1 MPLLRN
7 KFQPYFPDPDSP
19 NRYQCGSEQYC
30 WPVQLGDRVMSQFYQ
45 TPCNDNLVCDP
56 EFDDFSYGPELILN
70 GSFTGPTPEWSVGAN
85 WIATGTN
92 IYHNPG
98 STALLQ
104 QFGVPIV
111 DCDFFW
117 LQVTVSRISGTLTC
131 VIGLTTLVIDST
143 GVFEIKDFYASGS
156 NTLSF
161 VPSSDFEGYID
172 NVTVRLINYD
182 CWDSN
187 CAWILDGN
195 KACKRVGVVGQLVQT
210 GSNYINTGSYY
221 KYEISVT
228 NISNGQLY
236 LFLAGTLF
244 ATITTNGDYLY
255 YLTATNNGTI
265 SFSSSLDFDGC
276 ISEPKVYEL
285 RNDYTAELI
294 DSNGTIYDVSDSI
307 SYYNEFVTID
317 LGIEDYE
324 LSDGCYTLNVYDY
337 CIVTSDNL
345 VIDGDFV
352 NGYTNWLRNNPA
364 SQYDDTG
371 DQMKFIFTPFSIG
384 DTDYITN
391 GDFSGGTTGWTFG
404 AGWSLVGGK
413 ARHTAGNTA
422 TLFQTM
428 TLPTPPLG
436 TNYNYWVK
444 FTVSNWTVGTVNLK
458 LGNAATGTNYTWKGN
473 DIFLQIYQPKQAG
486 SVNITFT
493 PSSNFDG
500 DIDDIAVVRTNHSAF
515 PFITNTTNPLFTPGN
530 YQTDW
535 EIIGSSDSNIKVRA
549 QLLNAI
555 PVPNYESV
563 AGVYSYSQAYT
574 LTGGAVQVIA
584 NFSKTSPN
592 YVQYNYVEGDITVDN
607 ISAVKTEPFEA
618 TFTSECINYSTSNI
632 PRSKVIIGYCDQNAL
647 GFEFENTG
655 FKLMHRAEI
664 RSLNPT
670 YPSTS
675 EIMKTSRGNDR
686 FVYGELQKYWNV
698 STDFASETFHD
709 TMAAILICDHVQM
722 GDTQGDTIEYSTE
735 GSEYSPEWN
744 AEGAYSLATAQF
756 QLRVKEKG
764 QVFNRHI

>member
-1 MPLLRN
+1 
-7 KFQPYFPDPDSP
+7 
-19 NRYQCGSEQYC
+19 
-30 WPVQLGDRVMSQFYQ
+30 MSQFYQ

-56 EFDDFSYGPELILN
+56 EFDDYTLGPQLIVN
-70 GSFTGPTPEWSVGAN
+70 GTFTGNANGWTLNNGWFYSGAN
-85 WIATGTN
+85 S
-92 IYHNPG
+92 IYHDGSSNYNDLATQTGSGFVQCGYYQITVTVTRTSGKVRIQLG
-98 STALLQ
+98 STPGL
-104 QFGVPIV
+104 IV
-111 DCDFFW
+111 YSDYIE
-117 LQVTVSRISGTLTC
+117 TSGTYTFNLYYYDN
-131 VIGLTTLVIDST
+131 LND
-143 GVFEIKDFYASGS
+143 VFAFAPTD
-156 NTLSF
+156 
-161 VPSSDFEGYID
+161 DFEGYID
-172 NVTVRLINYD
+172 NVSANLITYT
-182 CWDSN
+182 CWDPQCS
-187 CAWILDGN
+187 WLLEGG
-195 KACKRVGVVGQLVQT
+195 KACWNQ
-210 GSNYINTGSYY
+210 GSQNLIETVPNYILAGNYY
-221 KYEISVT
+221 KFEVFVEGLQSQIQVFISDVT
-228 NISNGQLY
+228 VNLYNGLNTY
-236 LFLAGTLF
+236 YVNPTV
-244 ATITTNGDYLY
+244 NGILE
-255 YLTATNNGTI
+255 
-265 SFSSSLDFDGC
+265 FSAPFDQSDTVC
-276 ISEPKVYEL
+276 ISEIKLYEL

-352 NGYTNWLRNNPA
+352 NGYTNWLRNNAA